1 MTLLI
6 YVAAAL
12 CEIAGCF
19 GFWAWLR
26 LHEQP
31 VWALAGALSLILF
44 GYVLTLAEPA
54 YAGRA
59 FAAYG
64 GIYIC
69 CSLLWLWLVEG
80 VRPDRLD
87 LLGAA
92 LCVAG
97 AAVIVAGHRT

>member
-6 YVAAAL
+6 YAAAAV

-26 LHEQP
+26 LKEEP
-31 VWALAGALSLILF
+31 VWAFAGALSLVLF
-44 GYVLTLAEPA
+44 AYLLTRAEPA

-64 GIYIC
+64 GIYIGA
-69 CSLLWLWLVEG
+69 SLVWLWLVEG

-92 LCVAG
+92 LCIAG
-97 AAVIVAGHRT
+97 AAVIVAGHR

>member
-6 YVAAAL
+6 YAAAAL

-26 LHEQP
+26 LGEQP
-31 VWALAGALSLILF
+31 IWAVAGGLSLLFF
-44 GYVLTLAEPA
+44 GYLLTLTEPA

-69 CSLLWLWLVEG
+69 GALLWLWLVEG
-80 VRPDRLD
+80 VKPDRLD
-87 LLGAA
+87 LMGAT
-92 LCVAG
+92 LCIAG
-97 AAVIVAGHRT
+97 AAIIVAGHRG